1 MPKKKDLS
9 GMRFGKLVSVRE
21 VGMKNGAYVWE
32 CVCDCGNTA
41 FVDVPAGIHRAVVAI
56 DEKERKSRPIHTG
69 FAERD
74 CTEFGAI

>member
-1 MPKKKDLS
+1 M
-9 GMRFGKLVSVRE
+9 FG
-21 VGMKNGAYVWE
+21 N
-32 CVCDCGNTA
+32 A
-41 FVDVPAGIHRAVVAI
+41 FAIAGIRHSSMFDTLPAGIHRAVVAI